1 MSTGGWESIPL
12 TDGRY
17 QVFLNP
23 ATTTSTAS
31 NTFTTSSSAE
41 VRVPT
46 RKDNTIYCPC
56 WVHEKKIMP
65 TDKNGNCRRCGC
77 KHIVSID
84 GSILFGRAP
93 IGAIKAAGLIPSPA
107 YSIIETDDGD
117 KSAVVFVERGPVTLE
132 EQYVGDIDPDDE
144 DDGWDD
150 EDEEDEDDE

>member
-12 TDGRY
+12 TGGRY
-17 QVFLNP
+17 RVFWNP
-23 ATTTSTAS
+23 APTTSTAS
-31 NTFTTSSSAE
+31 NTVITSGSAE
-41 VRVPT
+41 VRVHP

-65 TDKNGNCRRCGC
+65 TDEYGNCRKCGC
-77 KHIVSID
+77 RHTANTN
-84 GSILFGRAP
+84 GRQLYGRAP
-93 IGAIKAAGLIPSPA
+93 MGAIKAAGLIPSPA

>member
-17 QVFLNP
+17 QVFRNP

-65 TDKNGNCRRCGC
+65 TDEYGNCRKCGC
-77 KHIVSID
+77 KHTASTD
-84 GSILFGRAP
+84 GHMLLGRAP
-93 IGAIKAAGLIPSPA
+93 LGAIKAAGLIPSPA